1 MSIRTIRIKVC
12 DSCDEPILLTELQV
26 SHPLALGAS
35 IDLHKR
41 CADREP
47 NNGATTELARKA
59 RANS

>member
-1 MSIRTIRIKVC
+1 MSYIRVKIC
-12 DSCDEPILLTELQV
+12 DSCDEPIKHNELQV
-26 SHPLALGAS
+26 SYPLALGAS

-59 RANS
+59 RARS

>member
-1 MSIRTIRIKVC
+1 MSYVKVKIC
-12 DSCDEPILLTELQV
+12 DSCDEPILHNELQV
-26 SHPLALGAS
+26 SYPLAMDIS

-59 RANS
+59 RARS